1 MRKTYLWAFCLVA
14 SLWCS
19 NGHAQTFETQY
30 ERSVHDL
37 MTDVQQRFGVRFK
50 FDGKVDTVGKRLPYA
65 DFRVRP
71 YSIEMTLDNICK
83 YFDWNWWKQTD
94 KLYKIK
100 PYEYPRRHEDEGRM
114 MLDWLSTLYNN
125 KAEWEARRDTLRRE
139 VRQRLELDA
148 FLDSCVVVKDKKG
161 RAERPVTLSKVRRH
175 DGYTTQNICIELTPG
190 QHLFG
195 TIYAPY
201 GLKKKEKIINKKL
214 SESVALQSNQKVQ
227 SSKQDQDKS
236 KSSKFKVQS
245 SKKYALIVCPDGH
258 WPMRYRKDEQQRLGT
273 LARMGAVCVD
283 FDLYGWGESE
293 QEVGAEAHHTSRA
306 HVYQAACGYILLDWM
321 LTHRKDIDPERV
333 GVMGGSG
340 GGTHT
345 VLLSLL
351 DDRVTASAPVVHLA
365 SHFDGG
371 CPCESGK
378 PVQLSAGGTCEA
390 ELAAVMAPKPM
401 LIVSDGGDWT
411 SSVPTL
417 EYPYLQRIYSFYD
430 ARDQVRNVHLPNDR
444 HDFNEHKRQAVYD
457 FFIDVFDL
465 DRTMLD
471 EDKVTIEPDDDL
483 KSLYKTQR

>member
-1 MRKTYLWAFCLVA
+1 MRKTTFGAFCLLV
-14 SLWCS
+14 SLWWG
-19 NGHAQTFETQY
+19 NGHAQTFETRY

-37 MTDVQQRFGVRFK
+37 MTDVQQRFGVKFK
-50 FDGKVDTVGKRLPYA
+50 FDGKVDTVAKRLPYA

-71 YSIEMTLDNICK
+71 YSLEMTLDNICK

-100 PYEYPRRHEDEGRM
+100 PYEYARRHEQEGKM
-114 MLDWLSTLYNN
+114 MLHWLSSLYHNQ
-125 KAEWEARRDTLRRE
+125 AEWEARRDTLRRE

-161 RAERPVTLSKVRRH
+161 HAERPVILSKVRRH

-195 TIYAPY
+195 TIYSPLLCQAECGVANPSHHSP
-201 GLKKKEKIINKKL
+201 LII
-214 SESVALQSNQKVQ
+214 
-227 SSKQDQDKS
+227 
-236 KSSKFKVQS
+236 
-245 SKKYALIVCPDGH
+245 CPDGH

-321 LTHRKDIDPERV
+321 LTHRKDIDHQRV

-351 DDRVTASAPVVHLA
+351 DERVTASAPVVHLA

-417 EYPYLQRIYSFYD
+417 EFPYLQRIYGFYG
-430 ARDQVRNVHLPNDR
+430 AQNQVRNVHLPNDR

-457 FFIDVFDL
+457 FFIDVFGL

-471 EDKVTIEPDDDL
+471 EEKVTIIPDGDL
-483 KSLYKTQR
+483 KTLYK

>member
-1 MRKTYLWAFCLVA
+1 MTAVMLLAMEA
-14 SLWCS
+14 T
-19 NGHAQTFETQY
+19 AQIYETQF
-30 ERSVHDL
+30 RRPVS
-37 MTDVQQRFGVRFK
+37 DVMKDVGARFGVKFK
-50 FDGKVDTVGKRLPYA
+50 FDGNVDTAGVVLPYA

-71 YSIEMTLDNICK
+71 YSLEQTLDNICK
-83 YFDWNWWKQTD
+83 YFDWNWWKQSGN
-94 KLYKIK
+94 LYKIK
-100 PYEYPRRHEDEGRM
+100 RYEYPRRHEEEGRQ
-114 MLDWLSTLYNN
+114 MLDYLSTLYHN
-125 KAEWEARRDTLRRE
+125 KAEWEARRDSLRRE

-148 FLDSCVVVKDKKG
+148 FLDLCVLGK
-161 RAERPVTLSKVRRH
+161 PLLSKVRKH

-195 TIYAPY
+195 TIYTPSSRSS
-201 GLKKKEKIINKKL
+201 LKH
-214 SESVALQSNQKVQ
+214 
-227 SSKQDQDKS
+227 
-236 KSSKFKVQS
+236 
-245 SKKYALIVCPDGH
+245 ALIICPDGH

-293 QEVGAEAHHTSRA
+293 KEVGAEAHHTSRA

-321 LTHRKDIDPERV
+321 LKNRKDIDPERV

-351 DDRVTASAPVVHLA
+351 DERVTASAPVVHLA

-378 PVQLSAGGTCEA
+378 PVQLAAGGTCEP

-417 EYPYLQRIYSFYD
+417 EFPYLQRIYGFYG
-430 ARDQVRNVHLPNDR
+430 AQDQVRNVHLPDER
-444 HDFNEHKRQAVYD
+444 HDFGKNKRQAVYD
-457 FFIDVFDL
+457 FFIDVFHL
-465 DRTMLD
+465 DRSMLD
-471 EDKVTIEPDDDL
+471 ESKVTIEPDEQL
-483 KSLYKTQR
+483 KSLYK

>member
-1 MRKTYLWAFCLVA
+1 MSVSSFAA
-14 SLWCS
+14 
-19 NGHAQTFETQY
+19 AQTFESHY
-30 ERSVHDL
+30 ERTVHDL
-37 MTDVQQRFGVRFK
+37 MNDLQQRFGVRFK
-50 FDGKVDTVGKRLPYA
+50 YNVDTAGCRLPYA

-83 YFDWNWWKQTD
+83 YFDWNWWKQSGNV
-94 KLYKIK
+94 YKIK
-100 PYEYPRRHEDEGRM
+100 PYEYPRRHEAEGRM
-114 MLDWLSTLYNN
+114 MLDYLSSLYTD
-125 KAEWEARRDTLRRE
+125 KASWEARRDSLRRE

-148 FLDSCVVVKDKKG
+148 FLDSCVLGK
-161 RAERPVTLSKVRRH
+161 PLLSKLRKH

-195 TIYAPY
+195 TIYAST
-201 GLKKKEKIINKKL
+201 KKG
-214 SESVALQSNQKVQ
+214 SH
-227 SSKQDQDKS
+227 
-236 KSSKFKVQS
+236 
-245 SKKYALIVCPDGH
+245 ALIVCPDGH

-293 QEVGAEAHHTSRA
+293 KEVGAEAHHTSRA
-306 HVYQAACGYILLDWM
+306 HVYQAACGYVLLDWM
-321 LTHRKDIDPERV
+321 LKNHRDIDPQRV

-378 PVQLSAGGTCEA
+378 PVQLSAGGTCEP
-390 ELAAVMAPKPM
+390 ELAATMAPKPM

-417 EYPYLQRIYSFYD
+417 EFPYLQRIYGFYD
-430 ARDQVRNVHLPNDR
+430 ARQQVRNVHLPSER
-444 HDFNEHKRQAVYD
+444 HDFNRNKRQAVYD
-457 FFIDVFDL
+457 FFIDVFHL
-465 DRTMLD
+465 DRSMLD
-471 EDKVTIEPDDDL
+471 EDKVTIEPDEAL
-483 KSLYKTQR
+483 KSLYK

>member
-1 MRKTYLWAFCLVA
+1 MRKFFVA
-14 SLWCS
+14 VLMTVSS
-19 NGHAQTFETQY
+19 VAMAQTFETKY
-30 ERSVHDL
+30 ERPVHDI
-37 MTDVQQRFGVRFK
+37 MQDVARRFGVKFK
-50 FDGKVDTVGKRLPYA
+50 FDKNVDTVGKRLPYA

-83 YFDWNWWKQTD
+83 HFDWNWWKQSGN
-94 KLYKIK
+94 LYKIK
-100 PYEYPRRHEDEGRM
+100 LYEYPRRHEQEGKM
-114 MLDWLSTLYNN
+114 MLDYLSSLYHN
-125 KAEWEARRDTLRRE
+125 KAEWEARRDSLRRE

-148 FLDSCVVVKDKKG
+148 FLDSCVLTKDKKG
-161 RAERPVTLSKVRRH
+161 NSQRPVVLSKLRKH

-195 TIYAPY
+195 TIYASTMK
-201 GLKKKEKIINKKL
+201 GKH
-214 SESVALQSNQKVQ
+214 
-227 SSKQDQDKS
+227 
-236 KSSKFKVQS
+236 
-245 SKKYALIVCPDGH
+245 ALIVCPDGH

-293 QEVGAEAHHTSRA
+293 KEVGADAHHSSRA
-306 HVYQAACGYILLDWM
+306 HVYQAACGYILLDYM
-321 LTHRKDIDPERV
+321 LKNRKDIDTTRV
-333 GVMGGSG
+333 GMMGGSG

-351 DDRVTASAPVVHLA
+351 DERVTASAPVVHLA

-378 PVQLSAGGTCEA
+378 PVQLAAGGTCEP
-390 ELAAVMAPKPM
+390 ELAAVVAPKPM

-417 EYPYLQRIYSFYD
+417 EFPYLQRIYSFYD
-430 ARDQVRNVHLPNDR
+430 AKDKVRNVHLPNER
-444 HDFNEHKRQAVYD
+444 HDFRENKRQAVYD
-457 FFIDVFDL
+457 FFIDVFRL

-471 EDKVTIEPDDDL
+471 ESKIDIEPDEAL
-483 KSLYKTQR
+483 KSLYK

>member
-1 MRKTYLWAFCLVA
+1 MKRIVLCTAFFILH
-14 SLWCS
+14 SSFFICS
-19 NGHAQTFETQY
+19 AQTYETQF
-30 ERSVHDL
+30 ERPVSDV
-37 MTDVQQRFGVRFK
+37 MQDVQKRFGVKFK
-50 FDGKVDTVGKRLPYA
+50 YNVDTVGKRLPYA

-83 YFDWNWWKQTD
+83 YFDWNWWKQSD

-100 PYEYPRRHEDEGRM
+100 PYEYPRRHEAEGKM
-114 MLDWLSTLYNN
+114 MLDYLSGLYHN
-125 KAEWEARRDTLRRE
+125 KAEWEARRDSLRKE

-148 FLDSCVVVKDKKG
+148 FLDSCTLK
-161 RAERPVTLSKVRRH
+161 PLLSKVRKH

-195 TIYAPY
+195 TIYAST
-201 GLKKKEKIINKKL
+201 KKGKH
-214 SESVALQSNQKVQ
+214 
-227 SSKQDQDKS
+227 
-236 KSSKFKVQS
+236 
-245 SKKYALIVCPDGH
+245 ALIVCPDGH
-258 WPMRYRKDEQQRLGT
+258 WPYRYRKDEQQRLGT

-293 QEVGAEAHHTSRA
+293 KEVGAEAHHTARA
-306 HVYQAACGYILLDWM
+306 HVYQAACGYVLLDYM
-321 LTHRKDIDPERV
+321 LKNRKDIDPERV

-345 VLLSLL
+345 VMLSLL
-351 DDRVTASAPVVHLA
+351 DERVTASAPVVHLA

-378 PVQLSAGGTCEA
+378 PVQLSAGGTCEP

-417 EYPYLQRIYSFYD
+417 EFPYLQRIYGFYD
-430 ARDQVRNVHLPNDR
+430 AKDKVRNVHLPNER
-444 HDFNEHKRQAVYD
+444 HDFKENKRQAVYD
-457 FFIDVFDL
+457 FFIDVFGL
-465 DRTMLD
+465 DRTKLD
-471 EDKVTIEPDDDL
+471 ESKIEIEPDDVL
-483 KSLYKTQR
+483 KSLYK

>member
-1 MRKTYLWAFCLVA
+1 MRRSMNNMMKWAACIFIFAFLHFCIVPA
-14 SLWCS
+14 D
-19 NGHAQTFETQY
+19 AQTFETRY
-30 ERSVHDL
+30 ERPVSDL
-37 MTDVQQRFGVRFK
+37 MKDVAKRFGVKFK
-50 FDGKVDTVGKRLPYA
+50 FDANVDTVGKRLPYA

-71 YSIEMTLDNICK
+71 YSLEMTLDNICK
-83 YFDWNWWKQTD
+83 YYDWNWWKQNGNT
-94 KLYKIK
+94 YKIK
-100 PYEYPRRHEDEGRM
+100 LYEYPRRHEQEGKM
-114 MLDWLSTLYNN
+114 MLDWLSSLYHN
-125 KAEWEARRDTLRRE
+125 KEQWEARRDTLRKE

-148 FLDSCVVVKDKKG
+148 FLDSCTLK
-161 RAERPVTLSKVRRH
+161 PLLSKVRKH

-195 TIYAPY
+195 TIYAY
-201 GLKKKEKIINKKL
+201 SGKSQKLKAKSQKPLII
-214 SESVALQSNQKVQ
+214 
-227 SSKQDQDKS
+227 
-236 KSSKFKVQS
+236 
-245 SKKYALIVCPDGH
+245 CPDGH
-258 WPMRYRKDEQQRLGT
+258 WPYRYRKDEQQRLGT

-293 QEVGAEAHHTSRA
+293 KEVGEAAHHTSRA

-321 LTHRKDIDPERV
+321 LKNRKDIDPKRV

-351 DDRVTASAPVVHLA
+351 DERVTASAPVVHLA

-378 PVQLSAGGTCEA
+378 PVQLAAGGTCEA

-417 EYPYLQRIYSFYD
+417 EFPYLQRIYGFYD
-430 ARDQVRNVHLPNDR
+430 AKDKVRNVHLPNER
-444 HDFNEHKRQAVYD
+444 HDFKENKRQAVYD
-457 FFIDVFDL
+457 FFIDVFGL
-465 DRTMLD
+465 DRSMLD
-471 EDKVTIEPDDDL
+471 ESKITIEPDDAL
-483 KSLYKTQR
+483 KSLYK

>member
-1 MRKTYLWAFCLVA
+1 MSVSSFAA
-14 SLWCS
+14 
-19 NGHAQTFETQY
+19 AQTFESHY
-30 ERSVHDL
+30 ERTVHDL
-37 MTDVQQRFGVRFK
+37 MNDLQQRFGVRFK
-50 FDGKVDTVGKRLPYA
+50 YNVDTAGCRLPYA

-83 YFDWNWWKQTD
+83 YFDWNWWKQSGNV
-94 KLYKIK
+94 YKIK
-100 PYEYPRRHEDEGRM
+100 PYEYPRRHEAEGRM
-114 MLDWLSTLYNN
+114 MLDYLSSLYTD
-125 KAEWEARRDTLRRE
+125 KASWEARRDSLRRE

-148 FLDSCVVVKDKKG
+148 FLDSCVLGK
-161 RAERPVTLSKVRRH
+161 PLLTKVRKH

-195 TIYAPY
+195 TIYAST
-201 GLKKKEKIINKKL
+201 KKG
-214 SESVALQSNQKVQ
+214 SH
-227 SSKQDQDKS
+227 
-236 KSSKFKVQS
+236 
-245 SKKYALIVCPDGH
+245 ALIVCPDGH

-293 QEVGAEAHHTSRA
+293 KEVGAEAHHTSRA
-306 HVYQAACGYILLDWM
+306 HVYQAACGYVLLDWM
-321 LTHRKDIDPERV
+321 LKNHRDIDPQRV

-378 PVQLSAGGTCEA
+378 PVQLSAGGTCEP
-390 ELAAVMAPKPM
+390 ELAATMAPKPM

-417 EYPYLQRIYSFYD
+417 EFPYLQRIYGFYD
-430 ARDQVRNVHLPNDR
+430 ARQQVRNVHLPSER
-444 HDFNEHKRQAVYD
+444 HDFNRNKRQAVYD
-457 FFIDVFDL
+457 FFIDVFHL
-465 DRTMLD
+465 DRSMLD
-471 EDKVTIEPDDDL
+471 EDKVTIEPDEAL
-483 KSLYKTQR
+483 KSLYK

>member
-1 MRKTYLWAFCLVA
+1 MMTVLLAVSSVA
-14 SLWCS
+14 L
-19 NGHAQTFETQY
+19 AQTFETQF
-30 ERSVHDL
+30 ERSVSDI
-37 MTDVQQRFGVRFK
+37 MADVSHRFGVRFK
-50 FDGKVDTVGKRLPYA
+50 YNVDTVGKRLPYA

-83 YFDWNWWKQTD
+83 YFDWNWWKQSD
-94 KLYKIK
+94 NLYKIK

-114 MLDWLSTLYNN
+114 MLDWLSSLYNN
-125 KAEWEARRDTLRRE
+125 KEQWEARRDSLRRE

-148 FLDSCVVVKDKKG
+148 FLDSCVMTTAKPSGIV
-161 RAERPVTLSKVRRH
+161 ERPVILSKVRKH

-195 TIYAPY
+195 TIYSPFSR
-201 GLKKKEKIINKKL
+201 KSRSTRNT
-214 SESVALQSNQKVQ
+214 QKH
-227 SSKQDQDKS
+227 
-236 KSSKFKVQS
+236 
-245 SKKYALIVCPDGH
+245 ALIVCPDGH
-258 WPMRYRKDEQQRLGT
+258 WPYRYRKDEQQRLGT

-293 QEVGAEAHHTSRA
+293 KEVGAEAHHTSRA

-321 LTHRKDIDPERV
+321 LTHRKDIDPQRV

-378 PVQLSAGGTCEA
+378 PVQLAAGGTCEP

-401 LIVSDGGDWT
+401 LIVSDDGDWT

-417 EYPYLQRIYSFYD
+417 EFPYLQRIYGFYGATD
-430 ARDQVRNVHLPNDR
+430 HVRNVHLSGER
-444 HDFNEHKRQAVYD
+444 HDFNRNKRQAVYD
-457 FFIDVFDL
+457 FFIDVFGL
-465 DRTMLD
+465 DRSMLD
-471 EDKVTIEPDDDL
+471 ESKVTIEPEDAL
-483 KSLYKTQR
+483 KSLYK